1 MDNVTGVNS
10 NLVYCY
16 PRFLFHFKSV
26 DIMAKLNP
34 IGFSKRTFAATVKI
48 HVNKQILDAI
58 ESRGYLRREIAR
70 VFQQANRRI
79 QNVEKSGFISPAVV
93 ALNKGDIKGFT
104 KFSMRHDWD
113 DLKIEY
119 SKAVSFLQQPTST
132 ASGTREYSNH
142 LKRYYNLD
150 DKEFKL
156 MQDKLMGKI
165 ASVSDKRFLEQY
177 LMQYKD
183 FTGELERETRDV
195 SDQIED
201 DAVRIEN
208 ALDDAIEQIVSD
220 PNSEAYVNGVNDLNT
235 DLPLKKILS
244 EFEKFGL

>member
-1 MDNVTGVNS
+1 
-10 NLVYCY
+10 
-16 PRFLFHFKSV
+16 
-26 DIMAKLNP
+26 MAKKNP
-34 IGFSKRTFAATVKI
+34 IGFSKRTFSASSNVHIKKDVIT
-48 HVNKQILDAI
+48 AI
-58 ESRGYLRREIAR
+58 ESSPELRKEIAR

-79 QNVEKSGFISPAVV
+79 QNVENSGIVSPAVI
-93 ALNKGDIKGFT
+93 ALNKGDIKGFA
-104 KFSMRHDWD
+104 KFSMKHDWN

-142 LKRYYNLD
+142 LKKSYDLN

-165 ASVSDKRFLEQY
+165 ASVSDERFLEQY

-183 FTGELERETRDV
+183 FTGELEQESRDV

-208 ALDDAIEQIVSD
+208 ALDDAIDQIAHSGTA
-220 PNSEAYVNGVNDLNT
+220 EAYVNDVDEFKT
-235 DLPLKKILS
+235 DEPLKKILE
-244 EFEKFGL
+244 EFKNFGL

>member
-1 MDNVTGVNS
+1 
-10 NLVYCY
+10 
-16 PRFLFHFKSV
+16 
-26 DIMAKLNP
+26 MAKLNP
-34 IGFSKRTFAATVKI
+34 IGFSNRTFASTSKI
-48 HVNKQILDAI
+48 HVDKQIMDAI
-58 ESRGYLRREIAR
+58 ESRGYLRKEIAR

-79 QNVEKSGFISPAVV
+79 QNVEKTGLVSPAVV
-93 ALNKGDIKGFT
+93 ALNKGDIKGFA
-104 KFSMRHDWD
+104 KFSMKHDWN

-119 SKAVSFLQQPTST
+119 AKAVSFLQQPTST

-142 LKRYYNLD
+142 LKKSYDLND
-150 DKEFKL
+150 EEFKL

-165 ASVSDKRFLEQY
+165 ASVSDERFLEQY

-183 FTGELERETRDV
+183 FTGELEQESRDV

-208 ALDDAIEQIVSD
+208 ALDDAIDQIAHSGTA
-220 PNSEAYVNGVNDLNT
+220 EAYVNDVDAFKT
-235 DLPLKKILS
+235 DEPLKKILQ

>member
-1 MDNVTGVNS
+1 M
-10 NLVYCY
+10 
-16 PRFLFHFKSV
+16 
-26 DIMAKLNP
+26 
-34 IGFSKRTFAATVKI
+34 
-48 HVNKQILDAI
+48 DAI
-58 ESRGYLRREIAR
+58 ESRGYLRTEIAR

-79 QNVEKSGFISPAVV
+79 QNVEKTGLVSPAVV
-93 ALNKGDIKGFT
+93 ALNKGDIKGFA
-104 KFSMRHDWD
+104 KFSMKHDWN

-142 LKRYYNLD
+142 LKKSYDLN

-165 ASVSDKRFLEQY
+165 ASVSDERFLEQY

-183 FTGELERETRDV
+183 FTGELEQESRDV

-208 ALDDAIEQIVSD
+208 ALDDAIDQIAHSGTA
-220 PNSEAYVNGVNDLNT
+220 EAYVNGVDEFKT
-235 DLPLKKILS
+235 DEPLKKILQ
-244 EFEKFGL
+244 EIEKFGL